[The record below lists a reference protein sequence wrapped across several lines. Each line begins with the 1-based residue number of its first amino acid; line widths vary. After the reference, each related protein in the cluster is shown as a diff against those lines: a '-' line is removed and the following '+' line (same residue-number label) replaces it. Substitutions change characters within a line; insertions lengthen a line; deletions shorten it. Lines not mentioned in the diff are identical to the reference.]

1 MQSVCGHFLTAGG
14 VIEDPAAVGAIVGA
28 IIPPGIYIRLVVTP
42 VDDGELVR
50 LWLGLGLRIGSG
62 LGSGLRLGS
71 GLGSGLRLGSG
82 FDRVGGLGLGV
93 APFSVL

>member
-1 MQSVCGHFLTAGG
+1 MQGVCGHFLTAGG
-14 VIEDPAAVGAIVGA
+14 VVEDPAAVGAVVGA
-28 IIPPGIYIRLVVTP
+28 TIPPGIYIRLDVTP

-50 LWLGLGLRIGSG
+50 LWLGLEL
-62 LGSGLRLGS
+62 GLRLGLGL